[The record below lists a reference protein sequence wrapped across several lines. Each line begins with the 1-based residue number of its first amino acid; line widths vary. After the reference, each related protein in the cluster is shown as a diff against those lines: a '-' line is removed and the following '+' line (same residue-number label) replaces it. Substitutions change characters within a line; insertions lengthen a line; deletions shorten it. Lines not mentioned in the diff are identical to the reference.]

1 MQVTIVIPT
10 YKRPTK
16 LKETLEA
23 LTLQRYRNFNVIV
36 VDDGSG
42 DSCLKELQE
51 TVRGIDLNVVLIS
64 QNNSGASVATNTGV
78 QHASEGLII
87 LVDDDIIL
95 DPEAVRQHVDFHKQN
110 PGTIVS
116 GSAKSDPSRSHTDV
130 AAYKAW
136 METQWLSKRPN
147 ARKLFKSDYNNLI
160 TTTANTSMTK
170 EVYLRIGGLNPEL
183 RDGYDV
189 DFAIRAL
196 RNGVDVYY
204 DPEINAI
211 HNDNI
216 TLRYYAKRQ
225 AAYDR
230 SKLNIARAFPEF
242 AQSLLE
248 HASPKPG
255 IVKRMV
261 YSFLS
266 TNAFANFAEKGGLK
280 IVPRALRY
288 RIYGNI
294 IAALTHRYS

>member
-1 MQVTIVIPT
+1 LQVTIVIPT
-10 YKRPTK
+10 YKRPHK
-16 LKETLEA
+16 LKETLNA
-23 LTLQRYRNFNVIV
+23 LRLQRNRNFDVIV

-42 DSCLKELQE
+42 DSCLPELQE
-51 TVRGIDLNVVLIS
+51 IARGTNPKITLIS
-64 QNNSGASVATNTGV
+64 QINSGAAVATNTGV
-78 QHASEGLII
+78 ERAAEGLII

-95 DPEAVRQHVDFHKQN
+95 DPEAVQQHLDFHIKN
-110 PGTIVS
+110 PGAILS

-160 TTTANTSMTK
+160 TTTANTSMMK
-170 EVYLRIGGLNPEL
+170 EVYLGIGGLNPEL

-230 SKLNIARAFPEF
+230 SKKNIASTFPEL

-248 HASPKPG
+248 HASPEPG
-255 IVKRMV
+255 FIKRLA
-261 YSFLS
+261 YFFLS
-266 TNAFANFAEKGGLK
+266 TDAFTNFAEKGGLK
-280 IVPRALRY
+280 FVPRTLRY
-288 RIYGNI
+288 RLYGNI